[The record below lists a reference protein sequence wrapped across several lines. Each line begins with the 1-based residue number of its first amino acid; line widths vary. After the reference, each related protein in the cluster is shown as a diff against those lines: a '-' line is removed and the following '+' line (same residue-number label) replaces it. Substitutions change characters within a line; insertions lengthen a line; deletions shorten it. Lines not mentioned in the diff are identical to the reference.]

1 MTTTLKSITCLLLI
15 IYFVS
20 SCTTQKGE
28 IEMTKDK
35 IFPTP
40 EEAAKEARNNLVQI
54 LESYKDINLDINI
67 DKLRKSKLTS
77 LVQYV
82 LVDFEKIISSDSVT
96 SLSKI
101 VASDKSI
108 IAPFILN
115 NEIIGITEVVKIS
128 DGWKVSGLGNKAIR
142 DDLNYSRVLQT
153 RNPDV
158 TLYEVPN
165 LHLMI
170 YGVNENSLEMY
181 FLDFEQFTL
190 KEAVAIEEFYPMM
203 RKRAI
208 QFDKEFGA
216 RLKREK
222 LLK

>member
-1 MTTTLKSITCLLLI
+1 MKTTLKSVTCLLLVI
-15 IYFVS
+15 FFVF
-20 SCTTQKGE
+20 SCSTQKGE
-28 IEMTKDK
+28 IEMSKDK
-35 IFPTP
+35 IFTTP
-40 EEAAKEARNNLVQI
+40 EEAAKEAQNNLIQI
-54 LESYKDINLDINI
+54 HESYKDINLDIDIN
-67 DKLRKSKLTS
+67 KLRESKLTS
-77 LVQYV
+77 LIQYV
-82 LVDFEKIISSDSVT
+82 LVDFEKILSSDSVA

-142 DDLNYSRVLQT
+142 DDLNHSRVLQT

-170 YGVNENSLEMY
+170 YAVFEDNKEVY
-181 FLDFEQFTL
+181 FLNFDQFTM
-190 KEAVAIEEFYPMM
+190 KEAITIEEFYPVM
-203 RKRAI
+203 RERAI
-208 QFDKEFGA
+208 QFDKEFGD